1 MNLQYYKKQ
10 NNTYSLYKIFNKTLR
25 NKYLLSAFY
34 HMILGAMTLRET
46 QVNSVKI

>member
-10 NNTYSLYKIFNKTLR
+10 NNTYILYKIFNKTLR